1 MAATVGVVFG
11 SDSDWGVMKACVEQ
25 LGAFGVEADVQIMS
39 AHRSPTKVHEY
50 AAGAAGRGL
59 EVIIAGAGMSAALA
73 GTIAAVTRLPV
84 IGVPIAS
91 GPLAGVDALLST
103 VQMPPGVPVAAV
115 GIGTAGARNAA
126 VLAVQ
131 MLAMKDPKVAEQ
143 VEIYKRK
150 LAESVDSKNQILQE
164 QLRRE

>member
-1 MAATVGVVFG
+1 MAAKVGVVFG

-25 LGAFGVEADVQIMS
+25 LDAFGVEADVQIMS
-39 AHRSPTKVHEY
+39 AHRSPSKVHDY

-59 EVIIAGAGMSAALA
+59 EVIVAGAGMSAALA

-103 VQMPPGVPVAAV
+103 VQMPPGIPVATL
-115 GIGTAGARNAA
+115 GIGKAGATNAA
-126 VLAVQ
+126 IFACKILACSDEGLHQ
-131 MLAMKDPKVAEQ
+131 QLNQFRAAMKAKIEQ
-143 VEIYKRK
+143 ADEETRGT
-150 LAESVDSKNQILQE
+150 
-164 QLRRE
+164 R

>member
-1 MAATVGVVFG
+1 MAAKVGVVFG
-11 SDSDWGVMKACVEQ
+11 SDSDWAVMKACVEQ
-25 LGAFGVEADVQIMS
+25 LDAFGVEADVQIMS
-39 AHRSPTKVHEY
+39 SHRSPAKVHEY
-50 AAGAAGRGL
+50 ASGAAKRGL

-115 GIGTAGARNAA
+115 GIGAAGARNAA
-126 VLAVQ
+126 VLAAQ

-143 VEIYKRK
+143 IEIYKRK